1 MEQNNI
7 TLIDADFLLFVAT
20 HNKKDEE
27 IKSFEEVCEFADNM
41 ILDILDST
49 GAQSYIGALTIGKC
63 FRYDIY
69 PAYKANR
76 KGLEKPAFFNE
87 LRDYLINKWLF
98 VHHPGLEADDIISII
113 ARKHPEAMVCS
124 MDKDLQQ
131 IPGLHFNPRTKQ
143 VKDVTKSE
151 AELLLW
157 RQVIT
162 GDSTDNIK
170 GIPGKGP
177 KFVDVLFKDVTED
190 SRLYDTVLNTYV
202 DNFGV
207 DKGIREFYLNYKL
220 VKLIDELEFGF
231 EYPILNLVGEISDGK
246 TKEI

>member
-27 IKSFEEVCEFADNM
+27 IKSFEEVCKFADNM

-49 GAQSYIGALTIGKC
+49 GAQFYIGALTIGKC

-113 ARKHPEAMVCS
+113 ARKHPEAMICS

-131 IPGLHFNPRTKQ
+131 IPGLHFNPKTKQ

-151 AELLLW
+151 AEVLLW

-170 GIPGKGP
+170 GIPRKGP
-177 KFVDVLFKDVTED
+177 KYVEGLFENITED
-190 SRLYDTVLNTYV
+190 NKLYDIVLNAYV
-202 DNFGV
+202 ETLGV
-207 DKGIREFYLNYKL
+207 HKGIIEFCLNYRL
-220 VKLIDELEFGF
+220 VKLIDESEFGF
-231 EYPILNLVGEISDGK
+231 ECPILNLVGEISDGK